1 LGSIRTTIARLFGE
15 LGAADRGAGC
25 LLFFQFGPTCAKDEI
40 PMIQPNC
47 RARFTA
53 EDFDFV
59 VRVLGRNQSQSVN
72 LVDLLTDPEV
82 RDQILDHEALSRA
95 VLENPGNLVISP
107 QFYFYILARLVLRR
121 AQIDDRT
128 MADYLAALLE
138 KFSQMR
144 QWSAP
149 VEAIQTAYLSDLL
162 TALKNASSYQTFLIR
177 TYIGNYSLLLTG
189 IFYENVESRRQRG
202 APSFS
207 FYEEL
212 GRTSFHDAAR
222 HDVAKKFQLADVFEK
237 LAEQFHDCRLAL
249 NRLADELFDLSD
261 HRYTQPIISSL

>member
-1 LGSIRTTIARLFGE
+1 
-15 LGAADRGAGC
+15 
-25 LLFFQFGPTCAKDEI
+25 
-40 PMIQPNC
+40 MIQPNC

-59 VRVLGRNQSQSVN
+59 VRVLGRNRSQSVS
-72 LVDLLTDPEV
+72 LVELLTDPEA
-82 RDQILDHEALSRA
+82 RDEILDHEALTWA

-128 MADYLAALLE
+128 VADYLAAVLE

-149 VEAIQTAYLSDLL
+149 VAALQTAYLSDLL
-162 TALKNASSYQTFLIR
+162 TALKGASSYQTFLIR
-177 TYIGNYSLLLTG
+177 AYIGNYSLFLTG
-189 IFYENVESRRQRG
+189 IFYENIESRRQRG
-202 APSFS
+202 APSCS

-212 GRTSFHDAAR
+212 GRTSFRSAAA
-222 HDVAKKFQLADVFEK
+222 HDVAKKFQLAGLFEK
-237 LAEQFHDCRLAL
+237 LDEQFHECRLAL
-249 NRLADELFDLSD
+249 NRLADELFDLGD
-261 HRYTQPIISSL
+261 HRFAQQLIQQ

>member
-1 LGSIRTTIARLFGE
+1 MDEAM
-15 LGAADRGAGC
+15 ADRAPSSNYAGASGFKEYAKKWGGLRC
-25 LLFFQFGPTCAKDEI
+25 LLLFFQFGPASAKDEL

-59 VRVLGRNQSQSVN
+59 VRVLGRNPSQSVN

-107 QFYFYILARLVLRR
+107 QFYFYILARLV
-121 AQIDDRT
+121 
-128 MADYLAALLE
+128 
-138 KFSQMR
+138 
-144 QWSAP
+144 
-149 VEAIQTAYLSDLL
+149 
-162 TALKNASSYQTFLIR
+162 
-177 TYIGNYSLLLTG
+177 G
-189 IFYENVESRRQRG
+189 IFYENVESRWQRG

-212 GRTSFHDAAR
+212 GRTSFHNAAC
-222 HDVAKKFQLADVFEK
+222 HEVAKKFQLTAVFEK
-237 LAEQFHDCRLAL
+237 LADQFHDCRLAL
-249 NRLADELFDLSD
+249 NRLADELFDLGD
-261 HRYTQPIISSL
+261 HRYAQPIISL

>member
-1 LGSIRTTIARLFGE
+1 MIDQSEGNSHRLFS
-15 LGAADRGAGC
+15 
-25 LLFFQFGPTCAKDEI
+25 FPFGPRSAKDKI

-53 EDFDFV
+53 EDFSFV
-59 VRVLGRNQSQSVN
+59 VRVLGRNQSQSVS
-72 LVDLLTDPEV
+72 LVDLLTDPEA
-82 RDQILDHEALSRA
+82 RDDILDHEALARA

-121 AQIDDRT
+121 TQIDDRT

-149 VEAIQTAYLSDLL
+149 VEALQTAYLSDLL
-162 TALKNASSYQTFLIR
+162 AALKNASSYQTFLIR
-177 TYIGNYSLLLTG
+177 AYLGNYSLFLTG

-202 APSFS
+202 APSCS

-212 GRTSFHDAAR
+212 GRTSFRTAASHDI
-222 HDVAKKFQLADVFEK
+222 AKKFQLTDLFEK

-249 NRLADELFDLSD
+249 NRLADELFDLGD
-261 HRYTQPIISSL
+261 HRYAQPIISL

>member
-1 LGSIRTTIARLFGE
+1 LANVSGSYI
-15 LGAADRGAGC
+15 
-25 LLFFQFGPTCAKDEI
+25 LFFQFGPQCAKEKI

-53 EDFDFV
+53 EDFNFV
-59 VRVLGRNQSQSVN
+59 VRVLGRNQSQAVS
-72 LVDLLTDPEV
+72 LVELLTEPEV
-82 RDQILDHEALSRA
+82 RDEILDHEALCRA

-128 MADYLAALLE
+128 MADYLAAVLE

-149 VEAIQTAYLSDLL
+149 IEALQTAYLSDLL
-162 TALKNASSYQTFLIR
+162 AALKNASSYQTFLIR
-177 TYIGNYSLLLTG
+177 AYIGNYSLFLTG

-202 APSFS
+202 APSCS

-212 GRTSFHDAAR
+212 GRTSFRSAAS
-222 HDVAKKFQLADVFEK
+222 HDVAKKFQLTNLFEQ

-249 NRLADELFDLSD
+249 NSLADELFDLGD
-261 HRYTQPIISSL
+261 HRYAQPIIAP

>member
-1 LGSIRTTIARLFGE
+1 
-15 LGAADRGAGC
+15 
-25 LLFFQFGPTCAKDEI
+25 
-40 PMIQPNC
+40 MIQPNC

-59 VRVLGRNQSQSVN
+59 VRVLGRNQSQSVS
-72 LVDLLTDPEV
+72 LVDLLTDPEA
-82 RDQILDHEALSRA
+82 RDEILDHEALTRA

-128 MADYLAALLE
+128 VADYLAALLE

-149 VEAIQTAYLSDLL
+149 VEALQTAYLSDLL
-162 TALKNASSYQTFLIR
+162 TALKGASSYQTFLIR
-177 TYIGNYSLLLTG
+177 AYIGNYSLFLTG

-202 APSFS
+202 APSCS

-212 GRTSFHDAAR
+212 GRTSFRTAAS
-222 HDVAKKFQLADVFEK
+222 HDVARKFELSDLFEK
-237 LAEQFHDCRLAL
+237 LDEQFHDCRLAL
-249 NRLADELFDLSD
+249 NRLADELFDLGD
-261 HRYTQPIISSL
+261 HRFAQPLITQ

>member
-1 LGSIRTTIARLFGE
+1 MVGPRCL
-15 LGAADRGAGC
+15 
-25 LLFFQFGPTCAKDEI
+25 LLFFQFGPTCAKHKL

-59 VRVLGRNQSQSVN
+59 VRVLGRNQSQSVS

-95 VLENPGNLVISP
+95 VLENPGNLVISA

-121 AQIDDRT
+121 TQIDDRT

-138 KFSQMR
+138 KFSEIR

-149 VEAIQTAYLSDLL
+149 VEALQTAYLSDLL
-162 TALKNASSYQTFLIR
+162 SALKNASSYQTFLIR

-189 IFYENVESRRQRG
+189 IFYENVESRSQRG

-212 GRTSFHDAAR
+212 GRTSFHNAAC
-222 HDVAKKFQLADVFEK
+222 HEVAKKFQLSAVFEK
-237 LAEQFHDCRLAL
+237 LADQFHDCRLAL
-249 NRLADELFDLSD
+249 NRLADELFDLGD
-261 HRYTQPIISSL
+261 HRYTQPIISL

>member
-1 LGSIRTTIARLFGE
+1 MIDQSEGNSHRLFN
-15 LGAADRGAGC
+15 
-25 LLFFQFGPTCAKDEI
+25 FPFGPRSAKDKI

-53 EDFDFV
+53 EDFSFV
-59 VRVLGRNQSQSVN
+59 VRVLGRNQSQSVS
-72 LVDLLTDPEV
+72 LVDLLTDPEA
-82 RDQILDHEALSRA
+82 RDDILDHEALARA

-149 VEAIQTAYLSDLL
+149 VEALQTAYLSDLL
-162 TALKNASSYQTFLIR
+162 AALKNASSYQTFLIR
-177 TYIGNYSLLLTG
+177 AYLGNYSLFLTG

-202 APSFS
+202 APSCS

-212 GRTSFHDAAR
+212 GRTSFRTAAS
-222 HDVAKKFQLADVFEK
+222 HDVAKKFQLTDLFEK

-249 NRLADELFDLSD
+249 NRLADELFDLGD
-261 HRYTQPIISSL
+261 HRYAQPIISL

>member
-1 LGSIRTTIARLFGE
+1 VNLGDS
-15 LGAADRGAGC
+15 DNQ
-25 LLFFQFGPTCAKDEI
+25 FFRFGPPCAKDKI

-59 VRVLGRNQSQSVN
+59 VRVLGRSQSQSVS

-82 RDQILDHEALSRA
+82 RDEILDHEALSRA

-121 AQIDDRT
+121 TQIDDRT
-128 MADYLAALLE
+128 MADYVAALLE

-144 QWSAP
+144 QWTAP
-149 VEAIQTAYLSDLL
+149 VEALQTAYLSDLL
-162 TALKNASSYQTFLIR
+162 SALKNASSYQAFLIR
-177 TYIGNYSLLLTG
+177 AYVGNYSLFLTG

-202 APSFS
+202 APSCS

-212 GRTSFHDAAR
+212 GRTSFHSAAS
-222 HDVAKKFQLADVFEK
+222 HDVAKKFQLTDLFEN

-249 NRLADELFDLSD
+249 NRLADELFDLGD
-261 HRYTQPIISSL
+261 HRYAQPIISL

>member
-1 LGSIRTTIARLFGE
+1 
-15 LGAADRGAGC
+15 
-25 LLFFQFGPTCAKDEI
+25 
-40 PMIQPNC
+40 MIQPNC

-53 EDFDFV
+53 EDFNFV
-59 VRVLGRNQSQSVN
+59 VRVLGRNQSQSVS

-82 RDQILDHEALSRA
+82 RDEILDHEALSRA
-95 VLENPGNLVISP
+95 VLENPGNLAISP

-121 AQIDDRT
+121 TQIDDRT

-149 VEAIQTAYLSDLL
+149 VETIQSAYLSDLL
-162 TALKNASSYQTFLIR
+162 TALKDASPYQTFLIR
-177 TYIGNYSLLLTG
+177 AYLGNYSLFLTG

-202 APSFS
+202 APSCS

-212 GRTSFHDAAR
+212 GRTSFRNAAS
-222 HDVAKKFQLADVFEK
+222 HDVAKKFQLTDLFEQ

-249 NRLADELFDLSD
+249 NRLADELFDLGD
-261 HRYTQPIISSL
+261 HRYTQPIISL

>member
-1 LGSIRTTIARLFGE
+1 
-15 LGAADRGAGC
+15 
-25 LLFFQFGPTCAKDEI
+25 
-40 PMIQPNC
+40 MIQPNC

-53 EDFDFV
+53 EDFNFV
-59 VRVLGRNQSQSVN
+59 VRVLGRNQTQSVS

-82 RDQILDHEALSRA
+82 RDEILDHEALSRA

-107 QFYFYILARLVLRR
+107 HFYILARLVLRR
-121 AQIDDRT
+121 AQIDDRI

-149 VEAIQTAYLSDLL
+149 VEALQTAYLSDLL
-162 TALKNASSYQTFLIR
+162 AALKDASSYQTFMIR
-177 TYIGNYSLLLTG
+177 TYIGNYSLFLTG

-202 APSFS
+202 APSCS

-212 GRTSFHDAAR
+212 GRTSFHSVAS
-222 HDVAKKFQLADVFEK
+222 HDVAKKFQLSDLFEQ

-249 NRLADELFDLSD
+249 NRIADELFDLGD
-261 HRYTQPIISSL
+261 HRYAQPIISL

>member
-1 LGSIRTTIARLFGE
+1 MRTAFGDIGKDPSDSDTPLFP
-15 LGAADRGAGC
+15 
-25 LLFFQFGPTCAKDEI
+25 FGPRCAKDTL

-59 VRVLGRNQSQSVN
+59 VRVLGRNQTQSVS
-72 LVDLLTDPEV
+72 LVDLLTDPEA
-82 RDQILDHEALSRA
+82 RDEILDHEALTRA

-128 MADYLAALLE
+128 VADYLAALLE

-149 VEAIQTAYLSDLL
+149 VEPLQTAYLSDLL
-162 TALKNASSYQTFLIR
+162 TALKGASSYQTFLIR
-177 TYIGNYSLLLTG
+177 AYIGNYSLFLTG
-189 IFYENVESRRQRG
+189 IFYENIESRRQRG
-202 APSFS
+202 APSCS
-207 FYEEL
+207 YYEEL
-212 GRTSFHDAAR
+212 GRTSFRSAAS
-222 HDVAKKFQLADVFEK
+222 HDVARKFQLTDIFEK
-237 LAEQFHDCRLAL
+237 LDKQFHDCRLAL
-249 NRLADELFDLSD
+249 NRLADELFDLGD
-261 HRYTQPIISSL
+261 HRFAQPLIQQ

>member
-1 LGSIRTTIARLFGE
+1 MIDQSEGNSHRLFN
-15 LGAADRGAGC
+15 
-25 LLFFQFGPTCAKDEI
+25 FPFGPRSAKDKI

-53 EDFDFV
+53 EDFSFV
-59 VRVLGRNQSQSVN
+59 VRVLGRNQSQSVS
-72 LVDLLTDPEV
+72 LVDLLTDPEA
-82 RDQILDHEALSRA
+82 RDDILDHEALARA

-121 AQIDDRT
+121 TQIDDRT

-149 VEAIQTAYLSDLL
+149 VEALQTAYLSDLL
-162 TALKNASSYQTFLIR
+162 AALKNASSYQTFLIR
-177 TYIGNYSLLLTG
+177 AYLGNYSLFLTG

-202 APSFS
+202 APSCS

-212 GRTSFHDAAR
+212 GRTSFRTAAS
-222 HDVAKKFQLADVFEK
+222 HDVAKKFQLTDLFEK

-249 NRLADELFDLSD
+249 NRLADELFDLGD
-261 HRYTQPIISSL
+261 HRYAQPIISL